1 MKTPFNK
8 IRIAQLYNLCTI
20 LSETKIHHLSYIKD
34 KYLENGLWFDETLSF
49 LKDLKIITI
58 SLTELIPSK
67 IFFRSFS
74 TISNFKKQLL
84 TTLINS
90 KGILHDHIYAFLVN
104 FRKENG
110 EILYYPTQ
118 ADINKFSDIRNLLQ
132 ELDFIVINKETRKY
146 YIKSDLHYLFFEFI
160 CRKGISSD
168 SLKSKLEEN
177 DVLGLKAEE
186 KVIEYELNRLT
197 NIILKKNEIEHTS
210 KINVL
215 AGYDIKSFENYL
227 DNNLIKIARY
237 IEVKAVSS
245 HNYNFYWSRNEK
257 ESAFN
262 LGESY
267 YLYLLPV
274 TTNHNF
280 DISKMKII
288 NDPFKNVYMNKTDWT
303 MTEECVSFKINN

>member
-1 MKTPFNK
+1 MKTSFNK
-8 IRIAQLYNLCTI
+8 IRIAQLYNLCAI
-20 LSETKIHHLSYIKD
+20 LSETKIHHLVYIKD

-49 LKDLKIITI
+49 LEELKIITVSI
-58 SLTELIPSK
+58 TEVIPSK
-67 IFFRSFS
+67 VFFASFS

-84 TTLINS
+84 AILINS
-90 KGILHDHIYAFLVN
+90 KGILHDQVYPFLIN
-104 FRKENG
+104 FRKEKG

-118 ADINKFSDIRNLLQ
+118 ADANKYSDIRNVLQ
-132 ELDFIVINKETRKY
+132 ELDFVCINKETRKY
-146 YIKSDLHYLFFEFI
+146 HIKSDFQYLFFEFI
-160 CRKGISSD
+160 CKKGISSD
-168 SLKSKLEEN
+168 TLKIKLLKN
-177 DVLGLKAEE
+177 DDLGLTAEE

-197 NIILKKNEIEHTS
+197 NIISDRDEIEHTS

-227 DNNLIKIARY
+227 DNKLIKIARY
-237 IEVKAVSS
+237 IEVKAVSC

-288 NDPFKNVYMNKTDWT
+288 NDPFKNIYMNKTEWT